1 MRVIAD
7 SRSLRETLSPLRHR
21 GQRIALVPTM
31 GNLHE
36 GHLALVAEAHKHAS
50 FVVCSIFVNPMQF
63 GPTED
68 LDAYPRTLKQDI
80 ARLEAAGCHALF
92 TPGVTDMYPLGH
104 QQHTVVSVPGLSEG
118 YCGASRPGHFDGV
131 ATVVCKLFNLV
142 QPDTAV
148 FGLKDYQ
155 QFLVIQRM
163 TADLCLPITL
173 VGVQTQREASGLA
186 LSSRN
191 GYLTAEEKEH
201 ATALIRTLRE
211 AAKALQSGASTTQVE
226 TQALSSLERVGFHPD
241 YFRVCHASTLAPAT
255 QQDTHLVILAAAWMG
270 KTRLIDNLLVQR
282 TPS

>member
-1 MRVIAD
+1 MRVIDD
-7 SRSLRETLSPLRHR
+7 SRSLRETLNPLRHR

-36 GHLALVAEAHKHAS
+36 GHLALVAEAQKHAS

-63 GPTED
+63 GPSED
-68 LDAYPRTLKQDI
+68 LDAYPRTLEQDI

-92 TPGVTDMYPLGH
+92 TPGVAEMYPLGH
-104 QQHTVVSVPGLSEG
+104 QQHTVVSVPALSEG

-163 TADLCLPITL
+163 TADLCLPIAL
-173 VGVQTQREASGLA
+173 VGVPTRREASGLA
-186 LSSRN
+186 MSSRN
-191 GYLTAEEKEH
+191 GYLTAEEKER
-201 ATALIRTLRE
+201 ATALIHNLRTAADSLQAGATPAEVEARATQQLEEAGLR
-211 AAKALQSGASTTQVE
+211 
-226 TQALSSLERVGFHPD
+226 PD
-241 YFRVCHASTLAPAT
+241 YFKVCHAQTLAPAT
-255 QQDTHLVILAAAWMG
+255 AQDENLVILAAAWMG
-270 KTRLIDNLLVQR
+270 RTRLIDNLVLQR
-282 TPS
+282 TRS